1 MPVPGSISAGG
12 ENTPLQ
18 GKKDSNLE
26 STTLQS
32 SCHGSE
38 VTNTMGIHKDVSS
51 IPDSIQWVKN
61 PGLP

>member
-26 STTLQS
+26 STALQC
-32 SCHGSE
+32 SCHGSK
-38 VTNTMGIHKDVSS
+38 VMNTMGIYKDVGS
-51 IPDSIQWVKN
+51 IPDPIQWVKD